1 MLRAAMTLAEA
12 ALVTFSAPALAQ
24 QTQLRPDQLAFRE
37 LYQELVETNTTLS
50 EGDCTL
56 AAQRMAA
63 RLKAAGMQDS
73 QLTVFFPPDK
83 PREGGLVA
91 VWPGTS
97 KTLKPLLLLAHID
110 VVEAK
115 RSDWTRDPF
124 KLVEEDGYFFA
135 RGVSDN
141 KAQAAI
147 WTDILVRMAK
157 AGERPKRTIK
167 VALTCGEE
175 TVGAFNGAEW
185 LTKER
190 RELIDAEF
198 AFNEGGGG
206 RTSGTALAKGGKLV
220 SQSIQIGE
228 KAYQDFILTATNPG
242 GHSSQ
247 PVRENAIYAMSDA
260 LARLR
265 DYTFP
270 TEFSDV
276 TRLFLARS
284 GPMYGGD
291 LGAAMVAL
299 ANNPN
304 DAAAEAVVRRDRMLN
319 SLLGTTCVAT
329 LIEGGHAP
337 NALPQTVKANV
348 NCRMYPGRTA
358 EETRAQIVAAIA
370 NPAIKVER
378 RDEGRPIAK
387 QPPLDPRIMG
397 PAERLVA
404 KHFPGVPLLP
414 AMATGATDAVHT
426 GAAGIPTYGVPGLWR
441 DTDNNNTHGLNERLE
456 VLALYRGRDFLT
468 DLVRAVANEN

>member
-1 MLRAAMTLAEA
+1 MIRTVLTAAGA
-12 ALVTFSAPALAQ
+12 ALAAIATPVWAQ
-24 QTQLRPDQLAFRE
+24 SSQLRPDQLAFRE
-37 LYQELVETNTTLS
+37 LYRELVETDTTLS
-50 EGDCTL
+50 AGDCTL
-56 AAQRMAA
+56 AARRMAN
-63 RLKAAGMQDS
+63 RLKAAGMANS

-97 KTLKPLLLLAHID
+97 QTLKPLLLMAHID

-185 LTKER
+185 LSKER

-206 RTSGTALAKGGKLV
+206 RTSGVALAKGGKLV

-228 KAYQDFILTATNPG
+228 KAYQDFTLTATNPG

-247 PVRENAIYAMSDA
+247 PVRDNAIYAMSDA

-276 TRLFLARS
+276 TRLFMARS
-284 GPMYGGD
+284 GPMYGGE

-299 ANNPN
+299 AANPG
-304 DAAAEAVVRRDRMLN
+304 DARAEAVVRRDRMLN

-358 EETRAQIVAAIA
+358 DETRLLIEQAIA
-370 NPAIKVER
+370 SPAVRVER

-441 DTDNNNTHGLNERLE
+441 DTDNNNTHGLNERIE

-468 DLVRAVANEN
+468 DLVRAVASQ

>member
-1 MLRAAMTLAEA
+1 MIRTVLTAAGA
-12 ALVTFSAPALAQ
+12 ALAAIATPVWAQ
-24 QTQLRPDQLAFRE
+24 SSQLRPDQLAFRE
-37 LYQELVETNTTLS
+37 LYRELVETDTTLS
-50 EGDCTL
+50 AGDCTL
-56 AAQRMAA
+56 AARRMAD
-63 RLKAAGMQDS
+63 RLKAAGMADS

-97 KTLKPLLLLAHID
+97 QTLKPLLLLAHID

-185 LTKER
+185 LSKER

-206 RTSGTALAKGGKLV
+206 RTSGVALAKGGKLV

-228 KAYQDFILTATNPG
+228 KAYQDFTLTATNPG

-247 PVRENAIYAMSDA
+247 PVRDNAIYAMSDA

-276 TRLFLARS
+276 TRLFMARS
-284 GPMYGGD
+284 GPMYGGE

-299 ANNPN
+299 AANPG
-304 DAAAEAVVRRDRMLN
+304 DARAEAVVRRDRMLN

-358 EETRAQIVAAIA
+358 DETRLLIEQAIA
-370 NPAIKVER
+370 SPAVRVER

-441 DTDNNNTHGLNERLE
+441 DTDNNNTHGLNERIE

-468 DLVRAVANEN
+468 DLVRAVASQ